1 MSEATQQET
10 QRVELSFSYTLELWM
25 YGIAFCVGLPSFIFT
40 VIRLARSRSS
50 RQHLVLAARLFSYKI
65 SLTVADCI
73 VLFIYAPTQFAWIHS
88 YWWFGGDI
96 GCRLFKFISTFG
108 FHLTATMQVLVA
120 ADRLLITA
128 KMNRVTRNIKKRQYN
143 TRLSL
148 AIAWILA
155 LICAGPQLIL
165 FRQKTTP
172 QGYPQCISIWTEHR
186 VDFYDRLELLEQ
198 WAYIQQ
204 ELASKSPLYFFE
216 NGTLKYPEEDFP
228 TEPGFTL
235 EELHTNNRNWLY
247 LERLYNV
254 LHLATICVIPYALEL
269 IFYTLI
275 LYILKGAARGRFVT
289 LSDIIKDIFC
299 CCTRIR
305 NHESPL
311 ESNVTQE
318 SDNLMVRVPSRTKR
332 LQNIAPEGDME
343 RRRAASVDV
352 PMRIKN
358 SSSLTVC
365 IDENGSAT
373 AAKRNNAEPTDPEPA
388 ATATTTQSGF
398 FQRIWNF
405 ILDIFHIGS
414 EGSVNFT
421 VKKTELRL
429 TKRKLTKSE
438 DTRNGQHLVTV
449 FSDEKL
455 FTVEA
460 EFNSQNH
467 RVLAKDLQKAFDKG
481 KTVHRVSHPAKVMV
495 FGAICS
501 TGKCP
506 LVFVEKD
513 LKITKEYY
521 VKEILEKQ
529 LLPWAQQ
536 HFNGQHWICQ
546 QDGAPPHTAKY
557 TQDWCKAHLPA
568 FIEKDRWPASSPDL
582 NPIDFSIWGV
592 LQNKVCARPHSSVEA
607 LKKTLG
613 EEWDQLSIE
622 YLRATVES
630 YPRRLLRRQS
640 APASARSNTMWVVTV
655 DTARR
660 NARWKAFI
668 MLSLNLVFWAPYCI
682 LAITSSVIISQYLT
696 NFQFVNA
703 LVTFNAVS
711 NIIL

>member
-25 YGIAFCVGLPSFIFT
+25 YGIAFCVGLPAFIFT
-40 VIRLARSRSS
+40 VVRLARSRSS

-65 SLTVADCI
+65 SLSVADCI

-108 FHLTATMQVLVA
+108 FHLTANMQVLVA

-148 AIAWILA
+148 AAAWILA

-172 QGYPQCISIWTEHR
+172 QGFPQCISIWTEHR

-198 WAYIQQ
+198 YKFIQQ
-204 ELASKSPLYFFE
+204 ELENKSSFYFYA
-216 NGTLKYPEEDFP
+216 NGTLKYAEEDFP
-228 TEPGFTL
+228 SEPGFTL

-254 LHLATICVIPYALEL
+254 LHLATICVMPYALEL
-269 IFYTLI
+269 ICYTLI
-275 LYILKGAARGRFVT
+275 LYILKGASKGRFVS
-289 LSDIIKDIFC
+289 LSDIVKDIFC
-299 CCTRIR
+299 CCKSARQR
-305 NHESPL
+305 DSPI

-352 PMRIKN
+352 PSRMKN

-365 IDENGSAT
+365 LDENGSAT
-373 AAKRNNAEPTDPEPA
+373 AAKRPEILAAAPALPAETEPE
-388 ATATTTQSGF
+388 GCLRRF
-398 FQRIWNF
+398 WNLL
-405 ILDIFHIGS
+405 LDLFHNGS
-414 EGSVNFT
+414 EGSVHFQGHR
-421 VKKTELRL
+421 TELRL
-429 TKRKLTKSE
+429 PKLTK
-438 DTRNGQHLVTV
+438 
-449 FSDEKL
+449 
-455 FTVEA
+455 
-460 EFNSQNH
+460 
-467 RVLAKDLQKAFDKG
+467 
-481 KTVHRVSHPAKVMV
+481 
-495 FGAICS
+495 
-501 TGKCP
+501 
-506 LVFVEKD
+506 
-513 LKITKEYY
+513 
-521 VKEILEKQ
+521 
-529 LLPWAQQ
+529 
-536 HFNGQHWICQ
+536 
-546 QDGAPPHTAKY
+546 
-557 TQDWCKAHLPA
+557 
-568 FIEKDRWPASSPDL
+568 
-582 NPIDFSIWGV
+582 
-592 LQNKVCARPHSSVEA
+592 
-607 LKKTLG
+607 G
-613 EEWDQLSIE
+613 E
-622 YLRATVES
+622 V
-630 YPRRLLRRQS
+630 RRQS
-640 APASARSNTMWVVTV
+640 APASSRSNTMWVVTV

>member
-25 YGIAFCVGLPSFIFT
+25 YGIAFCVGLPAFIFT
-40 VIRLARSRSS
+40 VVRLARSRSS

-65 SLTVADCI
+65 SLSVADCI

-108 FHLTATMQVLVA
+108 FHLTANMQVLVA

-148 AIAWILA
+148 AAAWILA
-155 LICAGPQLIL
+155 LICACPQLIL

-172 QGYPQCISIWTEHR
+172 QGFPQCISIWTEHR
-186 VDFYDRLELLEQ
+186 VDYYDRLEALEQ
-198 WAYIQQ
+198 YSFVQQ
-204 ELASKSPLYFFE
+204 ELESKSPYYFYE
-216 NGTLKYPEEDFP
+216 NGTLKYAKEDFP

-235 EELHTNNRNWLY
+235 EELNTNNRNWLY

-254 LHLATICVIPYALEL
+254 LHLATICVMPYALEL
-269 IFYTLI
+269 ICYTLI
-275 LYILKGAARGRFVT
+275 LYILKGASKGRFVS
-289 LSDIIKDIFC
+289 LSDIVKDIFC
-299 CCTRIR
+299 CCKSARQR
-305 NHESPL
+305 DSPI

-332 LQNIAPEGDME
+332 LQNIAPEGKSCDME

-352 PMRIKN
+352 PMRMKN

-365 IDENGSAT
+365 LDENGSAT
-373 AAKRNNAEPTDPEPA
+373 AAKRPEIAQAARPTQAPQTEPQGCLRRFWNLLLDP
-388 ATATTTQSGF
+388 
-398 FQRIWNF
+398 
-405 ILDIFHIGS
+405 FHNGS
-414 EGSVNFT
+414 EV
-421 VKKTELRL
+421 
-429 TKRKLTKSE
+429 
-438 DTRNGQHLVTV
+438 
-449 FSDEKL
+449 
-455 FTVEA
+455 
-460 EFNSQNH
+460 
-467 RVLAKDLQKAFDKG
+467 
-481 KTVHRVSHPAKVMV
+481 
-495 FGAICS
+495 
-501 TGKCP
+501 
-506 LVFVEKD
+506 
-513 LKITKEYY
+513 
-521 VKEILEKQ
+521 
-529 LLPWAQQ
+529 
-536 HFNGQHWICQ
+536 
-546 QDGAPPHTAKY
+546 
-557 TQDWCKAHLPA
+557 
-568 FIEKDRWPASSPDL
+568 
-582 NPIDFSIWGV
+582 
-592 LQNKVCARPHSSVEA
+592 
-607 LKKTLG
+607 
-613 EEWDQLSIE
+613 
-622 YLRATVES
+622 
-630 YPRRLLRRQS
+630 RRQS
-640 APASARSNTMWVVTV
+640 APASSRSNTMWVVTV

>member
-25 YGIAFCVGLPSFIFT
+25 YGIAFCVGLPAFIFT
-40 VIRLARSRSS
+40 VVRLARSRSS

-65 SLTVADCI
+65 SLSVADCI

-108 FHLTATMQVLVA
+108 FHLTANMQVLVA

-148 AIAWILA
+148 AAAWILA

-198 WAYIQQ
+198 YAYMQH
-204 ELASKSPLYFFE
+204 ELANKSPIYFFE
-216 NGTLKYPEEDFP
+216 NGTLRYAKEDFP
-228 TEPGFTL
+228 SEPGFTL

-254 LHLATICVIPYALEL
+254 LHLATICVIPYAMEL
-269 IFYTLI
+269 ICYTLI
-275 LYILKGAARGRFVT
+275 LYILKGASKGRFVS
-289 LSDIIKDIFC
+289 LSDIVKDIFC
-299 CCTRIR
+299 CCKRAR
-305 NHESPL
+305 QHESPI

-318 SDNLMVRVPSRTKR
+318 SDNLMARVPSKTKR

-373 AAKRNNAEPTDPEPA
+373 AATRPEVTPQEQEPETRTQAFKR
-388 ATATTTQSGF
+388 
-398 FQRIWNF
+398 RVWNF
-405 ILDIFHIGS
+405 LLDLFHNGS
-414 EGSVNFT
+414 EGSVHFNGH
-421 VKKTELRL
+421 KTELRL
-429 TKRKLTKSE
+429 PNLTK
-438 DTRNGQHLVTV
+438 G
-449 FSDEKL
+449 
-455 FTVEA
+455 EA
-460 EFNSQNH
+460 
-467 RVLAKDLQKAFDKG
+467 
-481 KTVHRVSHPAKVMV
+481 
-495 FGAICS
+495 
-501 TGKCP
+501 
-506 LVFVEKD
+506 
-513 LKITKEYY
+513 
-521 VKEILEKQ
+521 
-529 LLPWAQQ
+529 
-536 HFNGQHWICQ
+536 
-546 QDGAPPHTAKY
+546 
-557 TQDWCKAHLPA
+557 
-568 FIEKDRWPASSPDL
+568 
-582 NPIDFSIWGV
+582 
-592 LQNKVCARPHSSVEA
+592 
-607 LKKTLG
+607 
-613 EEWDQLSIE
+613 
-622 YLRATVES
+622 
-630 YPRRLLRRQS
+630 RRQS
-640 APASARSNTMWVVTV
+640 APASARSNTLWVVTV

>member
-25 YGIAFCVGLPSFIFT
+25 YGIAFCVGLPAFIFT
-40 VIRLARSRSS
+40 VVRLARSRSS

-65 SLTVADCI
+65 SLSVADCI

-108 FHLTATMQVLVA
+108 FHLTANMQVLVA

-148 AIAWILA
+148 AAAWILA

-186 VDFYDRLELLEQ
+186 VDYYDRLELLEQ
-198 WAYIQQ
+198 YAFIQR
-204 ELASKSPLYFFE
+204 ELEAKSSLYFFD
-216 NGTLKYPEEDFP
+216 NGTLRYAKEDFP

-235 EELHTNNRNWLY
+235 EELNMNNQNWLY
-247 LERLYNV
+247 LERLYNF
-254 LHLATICVIPYALEL
+254 LHLATICVLPYALEM
-269 IFYTLI
+269 ICYTLI
-275 LYILKGAARGRFVT
+275 LYILKGAARGRFVS
-289 LSDIIKDIFC
+289 LSDIVKSMFC
-299 CCTRIR
+299 CCRVR
-305 NHESPL
+305 QRDSPI

-318 SDNLMVRVPSRTKR
+318 SDNLMVRVPSKTKR
-332 LQNIAPEGDME
+332 LQNIAPEGKSCDME

-352 PMRIKN
+352 PMRMKN

-373 AAKRNNAEPTDPEPA
+373 AATRPEAPPPPEPE
-388 ATATTTQSGF
+388 QPVGGLQGCW
-398 FQRIWNF
+398 QRVWNCL
-405 ILDIFHIGS
+405 LDLFHNGS
-414 EGSVNFT
+414 EV
-421 VKKTELRL
+421 
-429 TKRKLTKSE
+429 
-438 DTRNGQHLVTV
+438 
-449 FSDEKL
+449 
-455 FTVEA
+455 
-460 EFNSQNH
+460 
-467 RVLAKDLQKAFDKG
+467 
-481 KTVHRVSHPAKVMV
+481 
-495 FGAICS
+495 
-501 TGKCP
+501 
-506 LVFVEKD
+506 
-513 LKITKEYY
+513 
-521 VKEILEKQ
+521 
-529 LLPWAQQ
+529 
-536 HFNGQHWICQ
+536 
-546 QDGAPPHTAKY
+546 
-557 TQDWCKAHLPA
+557 
-568 FIEKDRWPASSPDL
+568 
-582 NPIDFSIWGV
+582 
-592 LQNKVCARPHSSVEA
+592 
-607 LKKTLG
+607 
-613 EEWDQLSIE
+613 
-622 YLRATVES
+622 
-630 YPRRLLRRQS
+630 RRQS
-640 APASARSNTMWVVTV
+640 APASARSNTLWVVTV